1 MSAKGEKV
9 YECLEA
15 LFKRLDA
22 AKLAPVS
29 ILANE
34 AQKEHYESTLM
45 FAFRKLQAARYHR
58 QQVDRLIEVQAKELD
73 RFHAKFEPK
82 SNKLTITSSTARISG
97 SANEF
102 IFELSAFFAAIRSG
116 IDFLA
121 MASSQHL
128 KGVQANS
135 ITTLL
140 GLIKKGKTGPILD
153 EIAEDA
159 EWLIALRDYRDYLVH
174 RLVISTTSGRQV
186 QWTHGSAATT
196 QYPIVV
202 PAETPKHVPDTRRAR
217 AYDEPEHR
225 FNVASSQASVTYS
238 DGTKHLIEH
247 SVEME
252 PSSGYI
258 RIEDLMKRELT
269 AFEHFFVK
277 IVGALTKLDFAPSPL
292 EAGTPKK
299 LA

>member
-1 MSAKGEKV
+1 
-9 YECLEA
+9 
-15 LFKRLDA
+15 
-22 AKLAPVS
+22 
-29 ILANE
+29 
-34 AQKEHYESTLM
+34 
-45 FAFRKLQAARYHR
+45 
-58 QQVDRLIEVQAKELD
+58 
-73 RFHAKFEPK
+73 
-82 SNKLTITSSTARISG
+82 
-97 SANEF
+97 
-102 IFELSAFFAAIRSG
+102 
-116 IDFLA
+116 
-121 MASSQHL
+121 
-128 KGVQANS
+128 
-135 ITTLL
+135 LL

-174 RLVISTTSGRQV
+174 RLVISTTSGGQV
-186 QWTHGSAATT
+186 QWKHGSAATT

-202 PAETPKHVPDTRRAR
+202 PSETPKHVPDTRRAR

-247 SVEME
+247 SVGME
-252 PSSGYI
+252 PSNGYI